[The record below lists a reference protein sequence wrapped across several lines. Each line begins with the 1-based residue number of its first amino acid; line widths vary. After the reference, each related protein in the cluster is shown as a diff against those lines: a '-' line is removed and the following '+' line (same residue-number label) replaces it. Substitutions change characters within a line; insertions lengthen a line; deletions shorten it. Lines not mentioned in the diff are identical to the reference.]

1 MIPGPEA
8 DSTLLDDIAE
18 RIRRIDEFT
27 GGKAQTIED
36 SLLVQDA
43 VLRNLQTLSESTSRL
58 SDAIKDTEPDIPWD
72 DIKKFRNVVTH
83 DYLKVDLDIV
93 RRVIENNLP
102 PLGEAITRM
111 ARRVARQ
118 LSARR
123 NSPPRPLALMHTPRR
138 RQDVLR
144 ERLAR
149 GCRS

>member
-118 LSARR
+118 LTARR
-123 NSPPRPLALMHTPRR
+123 NSPPAP
-138 RQDVLR
+138 
-144 ERLAR
+144 
-149 GCRS
+149 

>member
-27 GGKAQTIED
+27 GGRAQTIEA

-83 DYLKVDLDIV
+83 DYLNVDLDSV
-93 RRVIENNLP
+93 RRVIESNLP

-111 ARRVARQ
+111 A
-118 LSARR
+118 LPSHG
-123 NSPPRPLALMHTPRR
+123 SLTR
-138 RQDVLR
+138 RQMN
-144 ERLAR
+144 
-149 GCRS
+149 

>member
-123 NSPPRPLALMHTPRR
+123 NSPPAP
-138 RQDVLR
+138 
-144 ERLAR
+144 
-149 GCRS
+149 